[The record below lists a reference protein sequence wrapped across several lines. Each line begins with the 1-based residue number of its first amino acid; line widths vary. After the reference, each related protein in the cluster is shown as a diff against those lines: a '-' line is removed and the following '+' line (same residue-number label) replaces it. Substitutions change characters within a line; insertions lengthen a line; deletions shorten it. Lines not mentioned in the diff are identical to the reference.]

1 MDEFLQSVL
10 SVSPGSDSTDALVS
24 WFCDNSPQS
33 VYKLAK
39 SCARAN
45 TAHYLLVPVY
55 VGDKPGG
62 IWLSP
67 TSRRGTGGFLNP
79 CVWPSVSPPL
89 DHCELQ
95 GCCGQTEWQGLE
107 LVLV

>member
-1 MDEFLQSVL
+1 M
-10 SVSPGSDSTDALVS
+10 
-24 WFCDNSPQS
+24 
-33 VYKLAK
+33 
-39 SCARAN
+39 
-45 TAHYLLVPVY
+45 Y

-67 TSRRGTGGFLNP
+67 TSRLGTGGILKP

-89 DHCELQ
+89 GGELK

-107 LVLV
+107 LVSPTLDVKSQAFPGLFLYWYMEVGVLEIY